1 MKVKAVIFDW
11 AGTTVDFG
19 SCGPVRAM
27 WEAFDEFGIALTETD
42 LRQPMGL
49 LKRDHIAAILQ
60 LPHVTEAWKA
70 KHGAIATAS
79 DIDRIYARFIPLQEK
94 TLRNHSVLIPDVLPV
109 LEALRRRGI
118 RIGSTT
124 GYTRAMLE
132 PIAKEAEKQG
142 YRPDAS
148 VTPDEVGAGRPAPF
162 MLLENLVRLQ
172 TWPPSAVVKVGD
184 TPADIEEGLNAGV
197 WTIGVAGAGN
207 GVGAGAE
214 AFQKLE
220 VSEQTRRVDEAR
232 RELLKAGAHFVIAT
246 LKELESVISQI
257 EEIENIPPYLA
268 SPLSINP

>member
-1 MKVKAVIFDW
+1 MKIEAVIFDW

-27 WEAFDEFGIALTETD
+27 WEAFDEFGIALTESD
-42 LRQPMGL
+42 IRRSMGL
-49 LKRDHIAAILQ
+49 LKRDHITAILQ
-60 LPHVTEAWKA
+60 LPHVAEAWKA
-70 KHGAIATAS
+70 NHGAIATAS

-94 TLRNHSVLIPDVLPV
+94 TLRNHSALIPDVLPAV
-109 LEALRRRGI
+109 ESLRCRGI
-118 RIGSTT
+118 HIGSTT

-132 PIAKEAEKQG
+132 PVAKDAEKQG

-184 TPADIEEGLNAGV
+184 TPADIKEGLNAGV
-197 WTIGVAGAGN
+197 WTIGVAGTGN

-220 VSEQTRRVDEAR
+220 LSEQTRRVDEAER
-232 RELLKAGAHFVIAT
+232 DLVKAGAHFVIAT
-246 LKELESVISQI
+246 LKELESIISRI
-257 EEIENIPPYLA
+257 EENQNIPPYLA
-268 SPLSINP
+268 SPFPTD